1 MGDIGFDPRFD
12 LRVKEQPRL
21 QNLTTTVEKTSTPDI
36 PEVYLPD
43 YEGYGYVSSMSDR
56 SAGGGRLIGI
66 NDVDLNRPVD
76 LLAGQDFMFYNPMLW
91 ASADKPVRDIM
102 MQAAAAKAL
111 TGKDPLFMPWR
122 MAPTGSDF
130 AHMTGETMLS
140 YAESNMGSKAKR
152 SLDKQIKQFIPD
164 WKGVD
169 SPDSIEQYRELPDIM
184 RKALKNMMD
193 TKFRDEG
200 GLSIG
205 EARLAI
211 ADPSQLNAPEG
222 YLMNVGRI
230 FADKPIIEKS
240 GHVSYPKGVPGEGIG
255 RISGDYSLF
264 ELNPRVFPPEK
275 ETRTLLADPT
285 TALGTYGSL
294 PDVVSARNIPDPRQ
308 PRQSDTRALQM
319 KPYFGILTEQLLRKM
334 GFAEGGQ
341 VNDALEGMV
350 KSPKAAE
357 MLDLDLAR
365 LALERRQG
373 MMDGGRPR
381 QPTHLE
387 TKNIPFEQFRHSI
400 GMSDGGIPEMAG
412 GGKLRIMHGSPV
424 KITPTNERP
433 LHVTTDPLYATKRG
447 VDKLG
452 QMGLEGPPMVNR
464 YDIPEERLLRMDE
477 TPYTPEQVNL
487 MRRYWN
493 RLPAD
498 TAMTGEEIYDL
509 LSANKQPIDR
519 LMPGITEAGGFW
531 GYQRPAT
538 GTGGRDEWFKIT
550 KPESLEVV
558 KKKGGAVHHPTPEE
572 MLIEMMERGYANA

>member
-1 MGDIGFDPRFD
+1 MKFDPRYD
-12 LRVKEQPRL
+12 PRVKEQERIS
-21 QNLTTTVEKTSTPDI
+21 NLRTTVEPRNTQDVPSVSLVDF
-36 PEVYLPD
+36 
-43 YEGYGYVSSMSDR
+43 EGYPFITSMADR
-56 SAGGGRLIGI
+56 TAAGGMLTGI
-66 NDVDLNRPVD
+66 NDVALKRPIDLQG
-76 LLAGQDFMFYNPMLW
+76 GQGYMFENPGQVW
-91 ASADKPVRDIM
+91 ASGENPVRQLM
-102 MQAAAAKAL
+102 LGANAMKAI
-111 TGKDPLFMPWR
+111 TGKDPLYMPWR
-122 MAPTGSDF
+122 MAPTGGDF

-140 YAESNMGSKAKR
+140 FAESNMGSKAKR
-152 SLDKQIKQFIPD
+152 SLDKQIRQFIPD

-169 SPDSIEQYRELPDIM
+169 SPDSFEQYRQLPDVA
-184 RKALKNMMD
+184 RKALKNIMD
-193 TKFRDEG
+193 VNFREEG
-200 GLSIG
+200 GLNIG
-205 EARLAI
+205 EARLSV
-211 ADPSQLNAPEG
+211 ADPKQIDAPESHI
-222 YLMNVGRI
+222 MNVGRI

-255 RISGDYSLF
+255 VIDQPRSVF
-264 ELNPRVFPPEK
+264 ELLPEYAK
-275 ETRTLLADPT
+275 ER
-285 TALGTYGSL
+285 G
-294 PDVVSARNIPDPRQ
+294 IPDPSN
-308 PRQSDTRALQM
+308 PRQTDIRSMQM
-319 KPYFGILTEQLLRKM
+319 KPYMGIITEELLRKM

-341 VNDALEGMV
+341 VNEALEGMV
-350 KSPKAAE
+350 KSPEAAK
-357 MLDLDLAR
+357 MLDMDLAR

-477 TPYTPEQVNL
+477 TPYTPEQVNM

-572 MLIEMMERGYANA
+572 MLIEMMERGYAKA